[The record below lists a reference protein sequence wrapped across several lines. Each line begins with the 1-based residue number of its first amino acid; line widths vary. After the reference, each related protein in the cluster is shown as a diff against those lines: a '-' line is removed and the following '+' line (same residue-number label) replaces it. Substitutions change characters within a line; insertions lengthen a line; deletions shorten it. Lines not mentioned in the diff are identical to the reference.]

1 LAGKRREEVVEK
13 SVEGE
18 EPQPIELRQ
27 IESPSHW
34 KDLVVE

>member
-1 LAGKRREEVVEK
+1 VVQEDQQ
-13 SVEGE
+13 EGE

-34 KDLVVE
+34 KDLLVR